1 MEPSPCNSAFFF
13 RNTRR
18 WSLPFLALGFFLLS
32 VQPCT
37 ANANIS
43 LPPPT
48 DKLLDIILG
57 IPPDIAPGNSLDD
70 PQNPQIQKAKP
81 DTPQNILPV
90 FLGIPYRP
98 DGIIN
103 DDGHYATFNAPEVT
117 FRQPGLNCSG
127 FVLAASR
134 IMLKSN
140 LLIADCI
147 RDREGDSGPNA
158 KDGHDWDFGFDL
170 VMNISEGWPRKVL
183 APLKS
188 SASPDKMTGKTVPT
202 FDPHDASFAADL
214 LPQIQENGF
223 YLVSFSRHATP
234 ASPPRLHYHTGIIV
248 REGDKVWLYS
258 TTNNSGKII
267 RHNLAT
273 EEGLARFRTSFNNAK
288 GSYKHLTII
297 FVDPD
302 DAP

>member
-1 MEPSPCNSAFFF
+1 MGPSTYNSTPFF
-13 RNTRR
+13 RNARR
-18 WSLPFLALGFFLLS
+18 WNLFVLALGLFLIS
-32 VQPCT
+32 TQPC
-37 ANANIS
+37 AADANIS

-48 DKLLDIILG
+48 DKLLDVILG
-57 IPPDIAPGNSLDD
+57 IPPNIAPGNSLDD
-70 PQNPQIQKAKP
+70 PQTPQSQKAKP

-103 DDGHYATFNAPEVT
+103 DDGHYATFNAPDVT
-117 FRQPGLNCSG
+117 FQQPGLNCSG

-140 LLIADCI
+140 LLVADCI

-170 VMNISEGWPRKVL
+170 VMNISEGWPHKVL
-183 APLKS
+183 TPSQTAAIPET
-188 SASPDKMTGKTVPT
+188 MTGKTVPT
-202 FDPHDASFAADL
+202 FAPHDASFAADL
-214 LPQIQENGF
+214 LPQIRENGF
-223 YLVSFSRHATP
+223 YLVSFSRHTTP
-234 ASPPRLHYHTGIIV
+234 NSPPRLHYHTGIII
-248 REGDKVWLYS
+248 REGTEVWLYS
-258 TTNNSGKII
+258 TTTRSGKII

-273 EEGLARFRTSFNNAK
+273 EEGLARFRASFSDTK
-288 GSYKHLTII
+288 GSYKHLTVI

-302 DAP
+302 NAP